1 MRFFILWH
9 GKEYVLATRD
19 EREKLEEQQDR
30 FDVFELTFG
39 ENLAYFYCCI
49 QFDKPFDITAIP
61 VDEPKHRWLA
71 YLENLQEK
79 RLDKDKYGTVF
90 GFLDGL
96 TDIEKIFGDISAGEF
111 QKAVWA
117 DKSAQKAG
125 SERQRKVWGT
135 GETVRPYSNEDYNEL
150 DRIYTIL
157 SADLENAGGVSAKQE
172 MILRR
177 CSARTLDMTRA
188 EARGDYDKAAKISK
202 LIDSDLASENLRKK
216 DAKPVE
222 DFRVDSWADSLEK
235 AGLMKKGKRCSPDE
249 MFQILFG
256 RPPKYPYTKDAAEQ
270 MILICENR
278 ARINDGLPEL
288 SMLPDEMRLHD
299 GLGEFAEEQSPGEVE
314 VYDKLGLVKMPP
326 PGTIKGGES

>member
-1 MRFFILWH
+1 M
-9 GKEYVLATRD
+9 TSD
-19 EREKLEEQQDR
+19 ERKMLEEQQSR
-30 FDVFELTFG
+30 YQTFELAFG

-49 QFDKPFDITAIP
+49 QFDKPFDIAAIP
-61 VDEPKHRWLA
+61 VDDPKDRWLA
-71 YLENLQEK
+71 YLENLKEK
-79 RLDKDKYGTVF
+79 RLDKDRYGDDF

-96 TDIEKIFGDISAGEF
+96 TNVEKIFGDISEGEF
-111 QKAVWA
+111 RKAVEA
-117 DKSAQKAG
+117 DKSARKAG
-125 SERQRKVWGT
+125 SERQRTLWGM
-135 GETVRPYSNEDYNEL
+135 GESARPYSNEDYAEL
-150 DRIYTIL
+150 DRIYKIL
-157 SADLENAGGVSAKQE
+157 SADLESAGGVSAKQE
-172 MILRR
+172 LILRR

>member
-1 MRFFILWH
+1 M
-9 GKEYVLATRD
+9 ATRD

-135 GETVRPYSNEDYNEL
+135 GETVRPYSN
-150 DRIYTIL
+150 
-157 SADLENAGGVSAKQE
+157 
-172 MILRR
+172 
-177 CSARTLDMTRA
+177 
-188 EARGDYDKAAKISK
+188 
-202 LIDSDLASENLRKK
+202 
-216 DAKPVE
+216 
-222 DFRVDSWADSLEK
+222 SL
-235 AGLMKKGKRCSPDE
+235 
-249 MFQILFG
+249 
-256 RPPKYPYTKDAAEQ
+256 
-270 MILICENR
+270 
-278 ARINDGLPEL
+278 
-288 SMLPDEMRLHD
+288 
-299 GLGEFAEEQSPGEVE
+299 
-314 VYDKLGLVKMPP
+314 
-326 PGTIKGGES
+326 

>member
-1 MRFFILWH
+1 MRFFISAH

-135 GETVRPYSNEDYNEL
+135 GETVRPYSNDDYNEPA
-150 DRIYTIL
+150 RIYTIL

-299 GLGEFAEEQSPGEVE
+299 GLGEFAEEQSPREVE

-326 PGTIKGGES
+326 PGTVKGGES

>member
-1 MRFFILWH
+1 M
-9 GKEYVLATRD
+9 ATRD

-61 VDEPKHRWLA
+61 VDEPKYRRLA

-172 MILRR
+172 KILRR

-216 DAKPVE
+216 DAKPVKKNRRSSSKSS
-222 DFRVDSWADSLEK
+222 DSSSSVRSRRQRSSGSSTSSAARVSVRRE
-235 AGLMKKGKRCSPDE
+235 R
-249 MFQILFG
+249 
-256 RPPKYPYTKDAAEQ
+256 
-270 MILICENR
+270 
-278 ARINDGLPEL
+278 
-288 SMLPDEMRLHD
+288 H
-299 GLGEFAEEQSPGEVE
+299 
-314 VYDKLGLVKMPP
+314 
-326 PGTIKGGES
+326 

>member
-1 MRFFILWH
+1 M
-9 GKEYVLATRD
+9 ATRD

-61 VDEPKHRWLA
+61 VDEPKYRWLA

-256 RPPKYPYTKDAAEQ
+256 RPLKYPYTKDAAEQ

-278 ARINDGLPEL
+278 ARVNDGLPEL

-299 GLGEFAEEQSPGEVE
+299 GLGEFAEEQSPREVE

-326 PGTIKGGES
+326 PGTVKGGES